1 MSRGEFLLE
10 VRAEEIPA
18 RMLAAAAQE
27 LGSRLFEELMARGGL
42 APSEVET
49 AYTPRRLVLILGGLP
64 EREASRDEEVL
75 GPPARAAFAADG
87 SPTPAAQ
94 GFARRLGLDASALKR
109 IATEKGEYVA
119 AVRRIEGRATGEILG
134 EIVPRVLA
142 GIGWAKT
149 MRWGTGVGPWVR
161 PVHGLVALLDGEV
174 VPCELFGVH
183 ASRTTIGHPIL
194 SPQPFEV
201 ADLADY
207 RARLA
212 ERGLVIAPAE
222 RRRRLEAAMR
232 ERAAALGGELVV
244 DAPLLDKL
252 AAICEIPGV
261 LEGAVAPEYLELPRE
276 VLATSLRDHQS
287 ALTVE
292 RDGRLLPVFL
302 TVMDRPDDPVG
313 RVRAGNEWVV
323 AARLADA
330 KFFYGKDRAT
340 RLAERAPQLANLTF
354 HDKLGSYAAKSG
366 RLAALTA
373 TLADELGAS
382 AAERAAAIEAARL
395 LKVDLATDMVREF
408 TSLQGVMGGIYA
420 REEGAPE
427 AVWQAI
433 YDQYQPAA
441 ADDGVARGRV
451 GRVVGLADRLDT
463 LVGMFGLGLAPTGSK
478 DPLGL
483 RRAALGLVKTL
494 LDGGLA
500 LGLGGAIA
508 RAHAGYEKLPKTADA
523 VAAALVPFLAERA
536 RFLLGLA
543 GFAYDEIEASLALGI
558 DDLPTL
564 ARRVAA
570 LHAVRGER
578 DFLGVVLSAKRI
590 ANITKTLPAYELAE
604 AKLASGAESDL
615 HAAGAALAADLD
627 RRLPAG
633 EFEGALRAVAAL
645 AGPLERFFVEV
656 LVMDPDET
664 VKRQR
669 IALLQKI
676 HREIGRL
683 ADLSAVVVDKA
694 DYR

>member
-10 VRAEEIPA
+10 VRTEEIPA

-49 AYTPRRLVLILGGLP
+49 AYTPRRLVLVLGGLP

-119 AVRRIEGRATGEILG
+119 AVRRIEGRATAAILG
-134 EIVPRVLA
+134 EVVPRVLA

-161 PVHGLVALLDGEV
+161 PVHGLLALLDGEV
-174 VPCELFGVH
+174 VPCELFGVR
-183 ASRTTIGHPIL
+183 AGRGTVGHPVL
-194 SPQPFEV
+194 SPRPFEV

-212 ERGLVIAPAE
+212 ERGILTSPTE
-222 RRRRLEAAMR
+222 RRKAIETAMR
-232 ERAAALGGELVV
+232 ERATALGGELVV
-244 DAPLLDKL
+244 DSPLLDKL

-261 LEGAVAPEYLELPRE
+261 LEGGLAPEFLELPRE

-302 TVMDRPDDPVG
+302 TVMDRPDDPAG

-330 KFFYGKDRAT
+330 KFFYGKDRVT
-340 RLAERAPQLANLTF
+340 SLAERAPQLANLTF
-354 HDKLGSYAAKSG
+354 HDKLGSYAAKTS

-373 TLADELGAS
+373 TLAEQVGLS
-382 AAERAAAIEAARL
+382 PAEREAAIAAARL

-441 ADDGVARGRV
+441 ADDGAARGRV

-463 LVGMFGLGLAPTGSK
+463 LVGMFGLGLVPTGSK

-483 RRAALGLVKTL
+483 RRAALGFVKTL
-494 LDGGLA
+494 LDGHHALA
-500 LGLGGAIA
+500 LGPAIA
-508 RAHAGYEKLPKTADA
+508 RAHAGYEKLPKAADA

-590 ANITKTLPAYELAE
+590 ANITRSLPAYELAE
-604 AKLASGAESDL
+604 TKLAAGAESDL
-615 HAAGAALAADLD
+615 LAAGTALAADLD

-633 EFEGALRAVAAL
+633 DFEGALRAVAAL

-656 LVMDPDET
+656 LVMDPDEA